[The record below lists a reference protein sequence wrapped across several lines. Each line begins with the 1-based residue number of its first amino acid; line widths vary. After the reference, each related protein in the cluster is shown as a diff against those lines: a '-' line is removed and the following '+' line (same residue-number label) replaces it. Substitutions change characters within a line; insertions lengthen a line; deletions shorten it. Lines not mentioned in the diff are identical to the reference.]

1 MIKKNQKKPSPQN
14 APPSAQPSDKWLGRM
29 VMLSGLLHAVLL
41 LALVSAA
48 DPSRSKPRPP
58 QSYTVSLVAPAALG
72 AALSPPPAPKP
83 QPPKVEPKKPKV
95 EAKKPKVEPKK
106 PKVEAKKPK
115 VEPKKPKVEAK
126 KPKAKA
132 QPPKVEAKK
141 PKRKPAVAKP
151 KEPVKIAAKKK
162 PPPKKAPAKKPPA
175 QKPEHAKQ
183 PPPKKPEEQGPS
195 AEDREQQIV
204 AALERVR
211 QRLRAEAPPSPASG
225 GQAGGDTL
233 RGLPFILYI
242 QEVKQRVKQSWIVAE
257 PRPGLTA
264 VVRFGILAS
273 GEIVEVELAERSG
286 DTVFDESAIRAVRKA
301 SPLSPPPAAYRN
313 EFTRQKV
320 EVIFGET

>member
-1 MIKKNQKKPSPQN
+1 MIKKNQKKSSPQN
-14 APPSAQPSDKWLGRM
+14 APPSAQPSDKRLGRM
-29 VMLSGLLHAVLL
+29 VMLSGLLHAVIL

-48 DPSRSKPRPP
+48 DPSRSKPRTP

-72 AALSPPPAPKP
+72 PALSSPPAPKP
-83 QPPKVEPKKPKV
+83 QPSKVEVKKPQV

-106 PKVEAKKPK
+106 PQ
-115 VEPKKPKVEAK
+115 VEAK

-183 PPPKKPEEQGPS
+183 PPPKKPEEQGTR